1 MITFSHSVEI
11 AAAPHQVFALLDDLR
26 TTPTWLDRCIKVE
39 MGEPVRYH
47 FRQGGGRVGVMNATI
62 EKRLADQQLLL
73 TLRDKLAEVHI
84 DQRLTQS
91 LTGPQRSLDRSMMGH
106 TSTMLTCSIE
116 VRPLT
121 LAGKLMTPLIRKHL
135 PTAIMR
141 ATDRIKARVELAR

>member
-1 MITFSHSVEI
+1 
-11 AAAPHQVFALLDDLR
+11 
-26 TTPTWLDRCIKVE
+26 
-39 MGEPVRYH
+39 
-47 FRQGGGRVGVMNATI
+47 MNATI
-62 EKRLADQQLLL
+62 VKRLADQQLLL

-91 LTGPQRSLDRSMMGH
+91 LTGSAIAGQRSLENSMIGPASQRSLGSP
-106 TSTMLTCSIE
+106 STTLTCSIE

-141 ATDRIKARVELAR
+141 ATDRIKARVEVAP

>member
-39 MGEPVRYH
+39 MGEPVQYH

-62 EKRLADQQLLL
+62 VKRLADQQLQLM
-73 TLRDKLAEVHI
+73 LRDKLAEVHI
-84 DQRLTQS
+84 DQRLSQS
-91 LTGPQRSLDRSMMGH
+91 LTGPASAGQRAGH
-106 TSTMLTCSIE
+106 ASTTLTCSIE

-141 ATDRIKARVELAR
+141 ATDRIKARVEHAH

>member
-91 LTGPQRSLDRSMMGH
+91 LTGPHRSLMGH